1 MKKNKILSI
10 AIAVTA
16 VLAAAVLGIRIG
28 FFRETFTPA

>member
-1 MKKNKILSI
+1 MKKNKTLSI
-10 AIAVTA
+10 AIGVAA